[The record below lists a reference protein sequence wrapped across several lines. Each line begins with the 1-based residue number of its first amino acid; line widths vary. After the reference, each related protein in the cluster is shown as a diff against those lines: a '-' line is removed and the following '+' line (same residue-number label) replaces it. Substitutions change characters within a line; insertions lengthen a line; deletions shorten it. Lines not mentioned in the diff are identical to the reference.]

1 MSIMQTFIR
10 PLKKYVLVF
19 LCVLITALPAFASRE
34 SEILKSWTK
43 KDSYTE
49 KAGTQTLEIE
59 VTYYSAEYV
68 EALVRSEA
76 EKNLWTKDE
85 EENYKY
91 TLLKT
96 LNLRDN
102 IAFHISF
109 NVMGTPMY
117 PQPFDRHLTLFI
129 GKKSYKP
136 NDYDKRFNFK
146 LSGKMDGIVTFARY
160 DEKTGKDLL
169 EKAKDIRLILSSSI
183 SIALSGRGD
192 VKWVWDI
199 TRDNPEALGTGKA
212 VDRLELDR
220 LIKRLAKLS
229 KDKADLQDK
238 IDELD
243 KEINEVNTR
252 VSELQSR

>member
-1 MSIMQTFIR
+1 MKNRI
-10 PLKKYVLVF
+10 YVF
-19 LCVLITALPAFASRE
+19 LLTLILSIFSVSNIALAASYDQVISR
-34 SEILKSWTK
+34 WTK
-43 KDSYTE
+43 EQYFSNEYGNNLTI
-49 KAGTQTLEIE
+49 TC
-59 VTYYSAEYV
+59 TYYSAEFI
-68 EALVRSEA
+68 EAYIQSEA
-76 EKNLWTKDE
+76 QKSLWTQNETED
-85 EENYKY
+85 YKY
-91 TLLKT
+91 NFLQALQ
-96 LNLRDN
+96 LNDM
-102 IAFHISF
+102 IPIHIKFLNNGPS
-109 NVMGTPMY
+109 MHLG
-117 PQPFDRHLTLFI
+117 PFDIMVKLRI
-129 GKKSYKP
+129 GNKLYKAV
-136 NDYDKRFNFK
+136 DYDKRFNFK